1 MAGPGAISPVVPSP
15 SLSDRQG
22 NRQLIQD
29 PSGLYRLSIEM
40 MSLESELQMN
50 GGALAGGRVS
60 RQKLLWH
67 CCRPHPRDDGGLA
80 EGEQRGSTEMEGK
93 GG

>member
-1 MAGPGAISPVVPSP
+1 MMAGSGAISPVVPSP

-29 PSGLYRLSIEM
+29 PSGLYHLSIEM

-50 GGALAGGRVS
+50 GGAFEGG
-60 RQKLLWH
+60 
-67 CCRPHPRDDGGLA
+67 
-80 EGEQRGSTEMEGK
+80 
-93 GG
+93 